1 MPGCLYIATNRVN
14 GKVYIGQTRQSFARR
29 KSRHLWDAAR
39 NSPCR
44 FHAAIRTYG
53 PEAFEFKMLAIG
65 PVGGWLSE
73 MEIRTIE
80 AYNSF
85 NSGYNDTKGG
95 EGTRGSMA
103 RLGKTHTPE
112 ARAKISAARRG
123 KPGGRLGCRNT
134 PEHNEKV
141 RQANLGKTLSVE
153 HRAAI
158 SAAQKGRP
166 AHNKGVAHTEETKRK
181 MSLAHTGMKRPV
193 SAGEKTRA
201 RLLGVP
207 LSEET
212 KRKLSEAQKR
222 YWANKKQVVA
232 DV

>member
-1 MPGCLYIATNRVN
+1 MTPGCLYIATNRVN

-44 FHAAIRTYG
+44 FHAAIRMYG
-53 PEAFEFKMLAIG
+53 PDAFEFKMLAIG
-65 PVGGWLSE
+65 PAGGWLSE
-73 MEIRTIE
+73 MEIRTIK
-80 AYNSF
+80 AYDSF
-85 NSGYNDTKGG
+85 NAGYNDTKGG
-95 EGTRGSMA
+95 EGTVGSKA

-141 RQANLGKTLSVE
+141 RQANLGKKLSVE

-158 SAAQKGRP
+158 SASQKGRS
-166 AHNKGVAHTEETKRK
+166 AHNKGVKHTDVHRMNQST
-181 MSLAHTGMKRPV
+181 
-193 SAGEKTRA
+193 
-201 RLLGVP
+201 
-207 LSEET
+207 
-212 KRKLSEAQKR
+212 AQKIR
-222 YWANKKQVVA
+222 WAKIKGTVL
-232 DV
+232 